1 MENDNDF
8 KEANTNEVV
17 KFYYTMLKERQNWFM
32 DRAGL
37 RSKRIAVLVI
47 SNTAIL
53 LAIIIICYIINR
65 LLIYAY
71 VNNTVISIQ

>member
-17 KFYYTMLKERQNWFM
+17 KFYYTVLKERQNWFM

-53 LAIIIICYIINR
+53 LAIIIILLHNQSPSDLR
-65 LLIYAY
+65 LR
-71 VNNTVISIQ
+71 